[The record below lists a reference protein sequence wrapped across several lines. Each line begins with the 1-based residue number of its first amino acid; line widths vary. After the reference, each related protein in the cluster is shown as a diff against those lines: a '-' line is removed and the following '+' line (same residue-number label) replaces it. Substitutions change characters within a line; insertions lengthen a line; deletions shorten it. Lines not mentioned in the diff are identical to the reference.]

1 MKETCLTM
9 TKTFFSGTI
18 WTIGLLR
25 HRIMQQ
31 GSDRRACAALTFG
44 TAADGVV
51 PKASSTLL
59 EVRTG
64 RAAVSGGNGHQAT
77 PLRAANSAR
86 RCARGPR
93 TPRPHHAVNGCW
105 GGRETER
112 TLGGKPEGVANIRR
126 LNLNCLKEPQKSLF
140 VCALAGV

>member
-1 MKETCLTM
+1 
-9 TKTFFSGTI
+9 
-18 WTIGLLR
+18 
-25 HRIMQQ
+25 MQQ
-31 GSDRRACAALTFG
+31 SSDRRACAALTFG

-64 RAAVSGGNGHQAT
+64 RATVSGGNGHQAT
-77 PLRAANSAR
+77 PLRAANSAW

-93 TPRPHHAVNGCW
+93 TPRSHHAVNGCW

-112 TLGGKPEGVANIRR
+112 TLEGKPEGAANIRR
-126 LNLNCLKEPQKSLF
+126 LNMNCLKKKKNNNLCAFWLVYEVLLVPQVVTLILYCHGKLVQSVF
-140 VCALAGV
+140 